1 MSAAAE
7 NLPQFSNPASN
18 PPASD
23 PAAAAANTGP
33 STLRHVDDGADAA
46 NEAPPAIDPSQYMDF
61 VRRLARRL
69 ARNLPAHVSFDDLV
83 GAGMLGLID
92 ASRRFD
98 PSKADR
104 FETFA
109 EFRVKGAILDELRR
123 YDLMARNARLAT
135 KRIARKTQELTAK
148 LGRPPVEEE
157 LAAGL
162 GISVGDYRE
171 LVARVG
177 SVRMLSLDEMARG
190 DDDAGRGMEL
200 PSPSPRP
207 DELSMK
213 REMVRRLSQ
222 AISNLPPRKQ
232 RVLEMYYQ
240 REMTLREIGLE
251 LGVTESRICQIMG
264 EATQKLRMMLRSD
277 GPLR

>member
-7 NLPQFSNPASN
+7 TLPTPSTQSASSPAVF
-18 PPASD
+18 
-23 PAAAAANTGP
+23 AANTAP
-33 STLRHVDDGADAA
+33 VALPRVDEGGAPA
-46 NEAPPAIDPSQYMDF
+46 NEPPPTIDPAQHMDF

-69 ARNLPAHVSFDDLV
+69 ARNLPSHVSFDDLV

-98 PSKADR
+98 PAKSDR

-148 LGRPPVEEE
+148 LGRPPTEDE
-157 LAAGL
+157 LATGL
-162 GISVGDYRE
+162 DMSVGDYRE

-177 SVRMLSLDEMARG
+177 SVRMLSLDEMSRS
-190 DDDAGRGMEL
+190 DDEGGRGMEL
-200 PSPSPRP
+200 PSHTPQP
-207 DELSMK
+207 DELTLK
-213 REMVRRLSQ
+213 REMVRRLGQ
-222 AISNLPPRKQ
+222 AIANLPPRKQ

-264 EATQKLRMMLRSD
+264 EATAKLRTMLRTDSIA
-277 GPLR
+277 L

>member
-7 NLPQFSNPASN
+7 KLSPIPHDHAV
-18 PPASD
+18 AD
-23 PAAAAANTGP
+23 PATAPANTGP
-33 STLRHVDDGADAA
+33 AVLRHVDPGGEPA
-46 NEAPPAIDPSQYMDF
+46 NEAPARVDPTQYMDF

-69 ARNLPAHVSFDDLV
+69 ARNLPSHVSFDDLV

-98 PSKADR
+98 PAKSDR

-135 KRIARKTQELTAK
+135 KRIARKTQELTAR
-148 LGRPPVEEE
+148 LGRPPLEEE

-162 GISVGDYRE
+162 DMEVREYRE
-171 LVARVG
+171 LVARIG

-190 DDDAGRGMEL
+190 DDDGSRGMEL
-200 PSPSPRP
+200 PSPGPRP
-207 DELSMK
+207 DEMSMK
-213 REMVRRLSQ
+213 REMVRRLGA

-264 EATQKLRMMLRSD
+264 EATQRLRTMLRSD
-277 GPLR
+277 TER

>member
-1 MSAAAE
+1 MMSAAAE
-7 NLPQFSNPASN
+7 TLPTPSTQSASSPAVS
-18 PPASD
+18 
-23 PAAAAANTGP
+23 AANTAP
-33 STLRHVDDGADAA
+33 VAFHRVDDGGAPA
-46 NEAPPAIDPSQYMDF
+46 NEPPTTVDPAQHMDF

-69 ARNLPAHVSFDDLV
+69 ARNLPSHVSFDDLV

-92 ASRRFD
+92 ACRRFD
-98 PSKADR
+98 PAKSDR

-148 LGRPPVEEE
+148 LGRPPAEEE

-162 GISVGDYRE
+162 DMSVGDYRE

-177 SVRMLSLDEMARG
+177 IVRMLSLDEMSRS
-190 DDDAGRGMEL
+190 DDDGGRGVEL
-200 PSPSPRP
+200 PSPTPQP
-207 DELSMK
+207 DELTLK
-213 REMVRRLSQ
+213 REMVRRLGQ
-222 AISNLPPRKQ
+222 AIGNLPPRKQ

-264 EATQKLRMMLRSD
+264 EATAKLRTMLRTDSAA
-277 GPLR
+277 

>member
-7 NLPQFSNPASN
+7 KIPHVPHRQPASN
-18 PPASD
+18 PAD
-23 PAAAAANTGP
+23 KAANTAP
-33 STLRHVDDGADAA
+33 VVLRHVDDGSDAA
-46 NEAPPAIDPSQYMDF
+46 NQAPPAVDPAKYMDF

-92 ASRRFD
+92 ASRRYD
-98 PSKADR
+98 PAKSDR

-148 LGRPPVEEE
+148 LGRPPHEEE

-162 GISVGDYRE
+162 GMSVGDYRD
-171 LVARVG
+171 LIARVG
-177 SVRMLSLDEMARG
+177 SVRMLSLDEMSRG
-190 DDDAGRGMEL
+190 DDEGGRGMEL
-200 PSPSPRP
+200 PSPNPRP

-213 REMVRRLSQ
+213 REMVRRLGK

-264 EATQKLRMMLRSD
+264 EATQKLRTMLRPDAAS
-277 GPLR
+277 R

>member
-1 MSAAAE
+1 MSAAAQK
-7 NLPQFSNPASN
+7 LPQAPHHQ
-18 PPASD
+18 PASD
-23 PAAAAANTGP
+23 PAAKAANTAP
-33 STLRHVDDGADAA
+33 VVLPRVDDGSDAA
-46 NEAPPAIDPSQYMDF
+46 NEAPPAIDPAQYMDF

-98 PSKADR
+98 PAKADR

-148 LGRPPVEEE
+148 LGRPPIEEE
-157 LAAGL
+157 LASGL
-162 GISVGDYRE
+162 GMSVGEYRD
-171 LVARVG
+171 LLARVG
-177 SVRMLSLDEMARG
+177 SVRMLSLDEMSRG
-190 DDDAGRGMEL
+190 DDDGGRGMEL

-213 REMVRRLSQ
+213 REMVRRLGK

-264 EATQKLRMMLRSD
+264 EATQKLRTMLRSD
-277 GPLR
+277 AG

>member
-7 NLPQFSNPASN
+7 KLPPI
-18 PPASD
+18 PRTRPASD
-23 PAAAAANTGP
+23 PGTAAANTAP
-33 STLRHVDDGADAA
+33 SILRKVDDGSSAA
-46 NEAPPAIDPSQYMDF
+46 NEAPPSVDPAQYMEF

-69 ARNLPAHVSFDDLV
+69 ARNLPSHVSFDDLV

-148 LGRPPVEEE
+148 LGRPPAEEE
-157 LAAGL
+157 LADGL
-162 GISVGDYRE
+162 GMSVGDYRD

-177 SVRMLSLDEMARG
+177 SVRMLSLDEMSRG
-190 DDDAGRGMEL
+190 DDEGGRGMEL

-213 REMVRRLSQ
+213 REMVRRLGK
-222 AISNLPPRKQ
+222 AIANLPARKQ

-251 LGVTESRICQIMG
+251 LGVTESRVCQIMG
-264 EATQKLRMMLRSD
+264 EATQKLRLMLRNEAAN
-277 GPLR
+277 R